1 MRRILVSLALM
12 ATAPFAQ
19 AETWEL
25 FNGSLTINLPDGF
38 AAEYTPLTDEEVE
51 RTDLVRLVRTTSPED
66 VARHLAG
73 VDLPGWQKANLLDDE
88 QGEVIAIFEDF
99 VLDPAAIDG
108 HDGDILKPLIEEAS
122 AESWHEALTYVYTS
136 YLGQEGVVTWF
147 DEDAKYGIVVVPEIS
162 QVIHVQKV
170 GDRPLIIAGVNK
182 LAAALAYAQIENS
195 EETPDFSLYQM
206 SDVEREFDEACML
219 DVVRA
224 AYASASWK
232 AAEPAAVN

>member
-73 VDLPGWQKANLLDDE
+73 VDLPGWQKARPSN
-88 QGEVIAIFEDF
+88 QKSASC
-99 VLDPAAIDG
+99 AAATQPSRLWG
-108 HDGDILKPLIEEAS
+108 H
-122 AESWHEALTYVYTS
+122 
-136 YLGQEGVVTWF
+136 LGQ
-147 DEDAKYGIVVVPEIS
+147 S
-162 QVIHVQKV
+162 RQ
-170 GDRPLIIAGVNK
+170 L
-182 LAAALAYAQIENS
+182 
-195 EETPDFSLYQM
+195 
-206 SDVEREFDEACML
+206 
-219 DVVRA
+219 
-224 AYASASWK
+224 
-232 AAEPAAVN
+232 